1 MAFVELDN
9 GMKLVLTVP
18 MEEIKANANTL
29 SLQIIIFLVIAIVIV
44 IVLGV
49 FIGGNIARPI
59 KKMTEIIKQTARLDF
74 RKTEDISKLSKKKDE
89 IGTMANAVNEM
100 RSVLR
105 ELMAQMEQ
113 IKDNL
118 VNNMDRL
125 ENVMKENNV
134 ISEDNSATTQELVA
148 GMEET
153 TANTTMIVGSIGAI
167 QENVASIQK
176 ISEKEQQESRD
187 IMSRARQLKDNTIE
201 SNNVAMNIYATM
213 KERTG
218 EAIEKSQVVAK
229 INELVEDIRNISSQT
244 NLLAL
249 NANIE
254 AARAGEAGRG
264 FAVVA
269 TEIGA
274 LANQTFQAVDS
285 ITTFVGEVNEAV
297 NNMTECIQVIMKF
310 LDETVVNDYT
320 SFNQVGEE
328 YEKDAES
335 FAEVMQMI
343 YEEIS
348 DLSQKITDITQAID
362 NVNVTITEST
372 DGVNL
377 IAEKSGKAVEK
388 TQEGYDNLHENEECL
403 SVLKELIERF
413 KI

>member
-1 MAFVELDN
+1 M
-9 GMKLVLTVP
+9 
-18 MEEIKANANTL
+18 
-29 SLQIIIFLVIAIVIV
+29 QIIIFLVIAIVIV

-113 IKDNL
+113 VKDNL

-254 AARAGEAGRG
+254 AARAGELCVEKVENKWLPYEDLDFQTLWHRDCLWRVCLKAK
-264 FAVVA
+264 AQDKTVA
-269 TEIGA
+269 
-274 LANQTFQAVDS
+274 
-285 ITTFVGEVNEAV
+285 
-297 NNMTECIQVIMKF
+297 
-310 LDETVVNDYT
+310 
-320 SFNQVGEE
+320 
-328 YEKDAES
+328 
-335 FAEVMQMI
+335 
-343 YEEIS
+343 
-348 DLSQKITDITQAID
+348 
-362 NVNVTITEST
+362 VTIE
-372 DGVNL
+372 
-377 IAEKSGKAVEK
+377 
-388 TQEGYDNLHENEECL
+388 
-403 SVLKELIERF
+403 
-413 KI
+413 